1 MMATQTNVWKT
12 HIYYSQGKF
21 IASALV
27 HLKCGL
33 VKSAHVYQAESWLI
47 D

>member
-33 VKSAHVYQAESWLI
+33 VKIRTCLPGGVLAY
-47 D
+47 